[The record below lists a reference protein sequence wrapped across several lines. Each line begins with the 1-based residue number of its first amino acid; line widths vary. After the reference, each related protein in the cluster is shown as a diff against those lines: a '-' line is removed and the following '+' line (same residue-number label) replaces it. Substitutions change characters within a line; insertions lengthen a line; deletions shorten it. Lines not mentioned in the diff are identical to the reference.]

1 MFPDSKIAQ
10 IFQLGPDKLKY
21 YYNLGIVPYFKD
33 VFKEMQ
39 KKSNLYVICFDES
52 LNVAQNCQMDVLIRY
67 FDSVDRRVKMWYL
80 DSRFLSHSTHRDLLD
95 QYNTSLQ
102 VLDNSKIGQISMD
115 GQSVNLK
122 FLQKVQDDKV
132 ENEQPALIDSGSYCV
147 HTVGGAFKCRAQSTG
162 WKLKVI
168 RSGSYQILHDSTAR
182 RDDCQSVI
190 NSLIYPWKFCATW

>member
-67 FDSVDRRVKMWYL
+67 FDSVDRRVKM
-80 DSRFLSHSTHRDLLD
+80 
-95 QYNTSLQ
+95 
-102 VLDNSKIGQISMD
+102 
-115 GQSVNLK
+115 
-122 FLQKVQDDKV
+122 
-132 ENEQPALIDSGSYCV
+132 
-147 HTVGGAFKCRAQSTG
+147 
-162 WKLKVI
+162 
-168 RSGSYQILHDSTAR
+168 
-182 RDDCQSVI
+182 
-190 NSLIYPWKFCATW
+190 